1 MAENGDNTETSTA
14 TDTDIF
20 KQQSKTIE
28 LLYDVLQRQTG
39 TSSVQQPTYVRAPQ
53 QTKPAPNYLLYI
65 ALAVGGYF
73 LLKGLT

>member
-1 MAENGDNTETSTA
+1 MAENGDSTA
-14 TDTDIF
+14 TETDIF
-20 KQQSKTIE
+20 QQQEKTIE

-39 TSSVQQPTYVRAPQ
+39 TSSVQQPTYVSVPQ
-53 QTKPAPNYLLYI
+53 QTKPTPNYLLYI